1 MNIRY
6 WPKSDKK
13 INGYTKGV
21 SFFPRITKSLT
32 YWFQDYNN
40 DSFLDVFVQKENSEN
55 IAITIYLQKQ
65 DFSFQESDT
74 ILLKNNGDLNRN
86 ICDLRFLDLN
96 NDNALDLIKTEI
108 KHPLE
113 DNLSLL
119 PLMVTKI
126 YFNNKTLTYDRNP
139 DCLYKTVFIP
149 GLNNIVDL
157 NSDGKYEIIT
167 SPSPIRI
174 GNKEALI
181 KIATDKKIDF
191 HINYTVIDKRNSQRN
206 KTVAFKKPFT
216 ITFSNIKNID
226 KINGTLQFIDLNND
240 GICDIFAQKKN
251 TSIEISLLKREKN
264 RLVVEKEF
272 YVYNPFTIAEV
283 ISIDMNLDN
292 YNDFLLLDSSRKK
305 INIIYLQKL

>member
-1 MNIRY
+1 MIL
-6 WPKSDKK
+6 S
-13 INGYTKGV
+13 
-21 SFFPRITKSLT
+21 RI
-32 YWFQDYNN
+32 Y
-40 DSFLDVFVQKENSEN
+40 FVQKENSEN

-65 DFSFQESDT
+65 DFSFRESDT
-74 ILLKNNGDLNRN
+74 ILLKNKGDLNRN

-96 NDNALDLIKTEI
+96 NDNALDLIKTEAR
-108 KHPLE
+108 HPLE

-126 YFNNKTLTYDRNP
+126 YFNNKTFTYNRIP

-167 SPSPIRI
+167 STSPIRI

-191 HINYTVIDKRNSQRN
+191 HINYTVIDKQNSQRN

-216 ITFSNIKNID
+216 VTFSNIRNID

-240 GICDIFAQKKN
+240 GICDIFTQKKN
-251 TSIEISLLKREKN
+251 TSIEISLLKQEKN

-272 YVYNPFTIAEV
+272 YIYNSFTIAEV
-283 ISIDMNLDN
+283 ISTDMNLDN